1 MIQIAPQM
9 RILVA
14 VDSVDFRRGID
25 GLAALC
31 TQAFKADPL
40 SGTVFVFR
48 SRSGKALRC
57 LTYDGQGYWLAQK
70 RLSSGRY
77 NSWPLSDA
85 STTSGT
91 RVLSPHQLHTL
102 LWNGDPARSQTAPM
116 WRPLNGEG

>member
-31 TQAFKADPL
+31 RQAFKADPL

-85 STTSGT
+85 TTTSGT
-91 RVLSPHQLHTL
+91 RLLSPHQLQTL

-116 WRPLNGEG
+116 

>member
-1 MIQIAPQM
+1 MIQIVPQM

-31 TQAFKADPL
+31 APVFNADPA
-40 SGTVFVFR
+40 SGILFVFR
-48 SRSGKALRC
+48 SRSGRALRC

-77 NSWPLSDA
+77 QSWPRPDA
-85 STTSGT
+85 STRAASLPLT
-91 RVLSPHQLHTL
+91 PHQLHTL
-102 LWNGDPARSQTAPM
+102 LWNGDPARSSTAPL
-116 WRPLNGEG
+116 WRPLKSLG